1 MTTNNSVLKCSIE
14 INELD
19 NSRAG
24 KPLRIQG
31 TNHATQESNWYSA
44 FDRTADSILAG
55 ASVGSTLAIE
65 YVEKEWNSASGS
77 GINRTIRR
85 ATLAA
90 ASQPQSQPQSQPP
103 AAANSSNSR
112 DRLIVRQVSLK
123 EASAISQTY
132 LGRSDVMP
140 KLPELIKMVATLTN
154 SFSQIVL
161 DESIEET
168 IEPPAVEPDFLE
180 NI

>member
-1 MTTNNSVLKCSIE
+1 MTTNNQETATILIQD
-14 INELD
+14 LD
-19 NSRAG
+19 NSKAL
-24 KPLRIQG
+24 KPLRIRG
-31 TNHATQESNWYSA
+31 ENADGSSDWYSA
-44 FDRTADSILAG
+44 FDKVAEAVIGAG
-55 ASVGSTLAIE
+55 VGARLTLT
-65 YVEKEWNSASGS
+65 YTEKPWQSASGGS

-90 ASQPQSQPQSQPP
+90 ASQPQPQPQSQPP
-103 AAANSSNSR
+103 AANSSNSR
-112 DRLIVRQVSLK
+112 DRLIVRQVALK

-132 LGRSDVMP
+132 LGRSDAMP

-168 IEPPAVEPDFLE
+168 IEPPAAEPDFLE